1 MTEKPPPSSS
11 AESKLGLLLV
21 LLWFPWCG
29 IYVFF
34 LREYVLA
41 WAGQYVSSF
50 PIFLHLIPLFAP
62 IIVLAYLLDWILPGR
77 AQRVTQREAAER
89 EKNRQAAKDRQARR

>member
-1 MTEKPPPSSS
+1 MTDTPPPPTSS
-11 AESKLGLLLV
+11 ESKLGLLLV

-29 IYVFF
+29 IYVFM

-62 IIVLAYLLDWILPGR
+62 LVVLAYVLDWILPGR
-77 AQRVTQREAAER
+77 AQRVAQRDAEER
-89 EKNRQAAKDRQARR
+89 AKNRQARDR